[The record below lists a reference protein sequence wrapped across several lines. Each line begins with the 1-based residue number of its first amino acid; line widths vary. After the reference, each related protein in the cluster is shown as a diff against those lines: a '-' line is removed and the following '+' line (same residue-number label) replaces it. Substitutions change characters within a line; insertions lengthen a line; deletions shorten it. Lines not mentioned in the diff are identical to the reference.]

1 MNLTFNRSELIDI
14 EVALKESIQKR
25 KNEIIKSNG
34 VVADG
39 VLDELTSMQE
49 ILKKIQQ
56 IKI

>member
-25 KNEIIKSNG
+25 KNEIIQSNG